1 MTRFYAILLISLAA
15 GCGEVTLS
23 ALTTA
28 PPGKVAHLD
37 DDDDT
42 IDLSRGIALGFE
54 CNSSE
59 DSYYGPCREATAT
72 VDDDTVASVY
82 ASYLD
87 SLAESYNGGVAGP
100 RGRTAFVVVGL
111 HAGKTDLHVSSKDG
125 DVTVAVTVFEP

>member
-1 MTRFYAILLISLAA
+1 MIRCLLALVLFA

-23 ALTTA
+23 ALTAA

-59 DSYYGPCREATAT
+59 DSYYGPCRQATAT
-72 VDDDTVASVY
+72 VDDEGVASVY

-87 SLAESYNGGVAGP
+87 SLAESYNGGIAGP
-100 RGRTAFVVVGL
+100 RSRTAFVVVGL
-111 HAGKTDLHVSSKDG
+111 HAGKTDMHISSKDG
-125 DVTVAVTVFEP
+125 DVSFEVTVFDP